1 MTSGATPYTE
11 NQYTLERRRASAT
24 FARTHAVELMFV
36 LGFLCQVALLSGS
49 IGQIRVL
56 VRMAVFG
63 SSIALLFALRGKGT
77 TPSPAVK
84 PAKFVLAIVGLALF
98 NPTTN
103 TLAAGAAQAAMY
115 LAILGPLFWVP
126 CLSIDTSNLRRV
138 MLMIW
143 IFQSI
148 GAVVGILQVYFP
160 GHFEPAISTIVLNQ
174 GRSYIKGLRFRNAY
188 GNMVFRAMGLSD
200 VPGGAGAAGVFAAL
214 FGATFM
220 LTWRKWAAR
229 MVAIGTMLVGVAA
242 IFLSQLR
249 GSLVMLIICA
259 VVVTVILAVRRA
271 RVRTTRPAWRRY
283 EAGML
288 TRLLVALGVVA
299 FFGFSWAIAVGGSGI
314 VERFGT
320 LTAADPGT
328 VYGQNRGRF
337 IEHSIEELLPRFPLG
352 AGLGRWGMMNN
363 YFGDNSDSNTSM
375 IWAEEQFT
383 AWLLDGG
390 VPLILVYLYAVAVT
404 VLFAYRVSLSRVDPE
419 MAIMAAVICAYD
431 VGALAT
437 CFSYPFF
444 GSQGGMEFWMI
455 NAVLFA
461 AARRVQMSPDQ
472 TGG

>member
-1 MTSGATPYTE
+1 MTSGAASYAE
-11 NQYTLERRRASAT
+11 NRYTLERRRVSAS
-24 FARTHAVELMFV
+24 FVRTHAVELMFA
-36 LGFLCQVALLSGS
+36 LGFVCQVALLSGS
-49 IGQIRVL
+49 IGQIRVV

-63 SSIALLFALRGKGT
+63 SSIALLFALRGRG

-84 PAKFVLAIVGLALF
+84 PAMWVLAIVALALF

-103 TLAAGAAQAAMY
+103 TLAAGAAQVAMY

-126 CLSIDTSNLRRV
+126 RLSIDTSNLRRV
-138 MLMIW
+138 LLLIW

-160 GHFEPAISTIVLNQ
+160 GHFEPAISTVILNQ
-174 GRSYIKGLRFRNAY
+174 GRSYVKGLRFRNAY

-200 VPGGAGAAGVFAAL
+200 VPGGAGTAGFYAAL
-214 FGATFM
+214 FGGAFM
-220 LTWRKWAAR
+220 LVWRKWAAR
-229 MVAIGTMLVGVAA
+229 MIAIGTMVVGLAA
-242 IFLSQLR
+242 IFLSQMRL
-249 GSLVMLIICA
+249 SAVTLFICA
-259 VVVTVILAVRRA
+259 AVMTAILMVRRA
-271 RVRTTRPAWRRY
+271 RVRATLPAWRRH

-288 TRLLVALGVVA
+288 TRLLVVLGVVA
-299 FFGFSWAIAVGGSGI
+299 FFGFSWAIAVGGSG
-314 VERFGT
+314 VTERFGT

-337 IEHSIEELLPRFPLG
+337 LEHSIEELLPKYPLG

-363 YFGDNSDSNTSM
+363 YFGDNSDPNTTM

-390 VPLILVYLYAVAVT
+390 VPLILVYLYAVVVT
-404 VLFAYRVSLSRVDPE
+404 VLFAYRLSLSRIDPE
-419 MAIMAAVICAYD
+419 MAIFAAVICAYD

-444 GSQGGMEFWMI
+444 GGQSGMEFWMI

-461 AARRVQMSPDQ
+461 VASRVQQNPEPTRAQ
-472 TGG
+472 